1 MECLSGHEW
10 LQLIICLIYE
20 SKPILLLILTIV
32 FSVWIFY
39 AYSKFMQF
47 YSKHKFVDSPQK
59 ITTLLTKTVEESILH
74 ILNQTRTIETNINK
88 IIDVKIP
95 LLESEILKLKTEL
108 EKIDKASPS
117 NMKPPESNQPK

>member
-1 MECLSGHEW
+1 
-10 LQLIICLIYE
+10 
-20 SKPILLLILTIV
+20 
-32 FSVWIFY
+32 
-39 AYSKFMQF
+39 MQF